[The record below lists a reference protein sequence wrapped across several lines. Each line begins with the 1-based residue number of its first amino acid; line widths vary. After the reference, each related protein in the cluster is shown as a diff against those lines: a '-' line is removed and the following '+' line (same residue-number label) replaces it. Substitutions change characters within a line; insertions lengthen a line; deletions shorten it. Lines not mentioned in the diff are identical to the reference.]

1 MAKKETQSPNRDKK
15 KKWWGKPKV
24 QFEKDPY
31 SAYQNFLYRRAIYG
45 LDIYTAY
52 EIQDMDKGTHDRIIA
67 HFNKTQMVLNKWKQ
81 KIIIDMSVDFFKRM
95 FPKQTHTCEF
105 VEALKKPCK
114 PDPFLKNNLTF
125 KDLGISKDMI
135 IEKLISSSLLP
146 SNFHTL
152 TTENL
157 KARSFSKPTTKEHAN

>member
-1 MAKKETQSPNRDKK
+1 MAKNETKSPKRDKK

-45 LDIYTAY
+45 LNVYTDH
-52 EIQDMDKGTHDRIIA
+52 EIDDMDDATHDRIVTL
-67 HFNKTQMVLNKWKQ
+67 FNKTQAVLNKWKQ
-81 KIIIDMSVDFFKRM
+81 KIIIQMSVDFFTRF
-95 FPKQTHTCEF
+95 FPKQTHNCEF

-114 PDPFLKNNLTF
+114 PDPLLKNNLTF
-125 KDLGISKDMI
+125 KDLGISKEMI
-135 IEKLISSSLLP
+135 IEKLISSNLLP

-157 KARSFSKPTTKEHAN
+157 KARSFSKPITKEHVN

>member
-1 MAKKETQSPNRDKK
+1 MAKKETTPPNRDKK

-31 SAYQNFLYRRAIYG
+31 SAYQNFLYRRAING

-52 EIQDMDKGTHDRIIA
+52 EIQDMDRGTHDRIIA
-67 HFNKTQMVLNKWKQ
+67 HFNKTQLVLNKWKQ
-81 KIIIDMSVDFFKRM
+81 KIIIDMSVEFFKRT
-95 FPKQTHTCEF
+95 FPTQTHTCEF

-114 PDPFLKNNLTF
+114 PDPFLKNSLTF
-125 KDLGISKDMI
+125 KDLGITKEMI
-135 IEKLISSSLLP
+135 IEKLILSSLLP

>member
-1 MAKKETQSPNRDKK
+1 MAKNETIPLKKGKK
-15 KKWWGKPKV
+15 KKRWGKPRL

-31 SAYQNFLYRRAIYG
+31 SCYQNFLYRRAIYG
-45 LDIYTAY
+45 LNIYTDH
-52 EIQDMDKGTHDRIIA
+52 EIDDMDDATHNRIVT

-81 KIIIDMSVDFFKRM
+81 KIIIDISVEFFKRV
-95 FPKQTHTCEF
+95 FPAQTHTCAF

-125 KDLGISKDMI
+125 KDLGISKEMI
-135 IEKLISSSLLP
+135 INKLILANLLP

-157 KARSFSKPTTKEHAN
+157 KARSFSKQTNKEHVN